1 MNKKLLGAIGALFL
15 LGSTA
20 AFANTAIGAQA
31 GYSIS
36 DNIGGANAAVTF
48 KFAGFP
54 MVFAADM
61 AIHHDFFSTGIT
73 ADYLVVNP
81 EVVAILHWYTGPG
94 LAASVVLT
102 EKDFSGVYLAG
113 RWVIGLNAFVSGPW
127 EVYMQTAA
135 ELGLTLGNEVEFPK
149 WRVPLNIGFR
159 YWF

>member
-54 MVFAADM
+54 MVFAAD
-61 AIHHDFFSTGIT
+61 T
-73 ADYLVVNP
+73 
-81 EVVAILHWYTGPG
+81 
-94 LAASVVLT
+94 
-102 EKDFSGVYLAG
+102 
-113 RWVIGLNAFVSGPW
+113 
-127 EVYMQTAA
+127 
-135 ELGLTLGNEVEFPK
+135 TL
-149 WRVPLNIGFR
+149 
-159 YWF
+159 